1 MKTAITDF
9 WITSKFYW
17 TGTFADR
24 ESGNNETQVYIS
36 LCFSW
41 YFTILAFQLPHWPL
55 LKLSS
60 LVICLLLKLYY
71 VWRVLELSPWSYSL
85 FFYWCLHFI
94 LCLCGWSQTVVQL
107 PPLSCWHRFSS
118 PANTPLQHFSFSF
131 STCYLVSTLMFNR
144 HVRRMSK
151 SKHLLSP
158 ADLFFCQLPTSVNGT
173 PIHSVAQDKI

>member
-1 MKTAITDF
+1 MRAKTEKQNVTLFSLSWEHLSMLGDLKFWPLYICPKITMKTAITDF

-41 YFTILAFQLPHWPL
+41 YFTILAFQLPRWPL

-85 FFYWCLHFI
+85 FFLLMSTLYSLSLWMISDSSSIVTSQLLTQIFI
-94 LCLCGWSQTVVQL
+94 SSQY
-107 PPLSCWHRFSS
+107 PS
-118 PANTPLQHFSFSF
+118 PALQLLIF
-131 STCYLVSTLMFNR
+131 
-144 HVRRMSK
+144 
-151 SKHLLSP
+151 HLL
-158 ADLFFCQLPTSVNGT
+158 LG
-173 PIHSVAQDKI
+173 IHFDV